1 MPPNTE
7 TTDGLMEI
15 IRQRL
20 LTFEPMGT
28 DTRTLEDRIGTYNAG
43 GVLIPRLW
51 RETVP
56 DDVREDTG
64 TNVNLWG
71 MMQLI
76 PAKQHGDD
84 GRFMRRGELEVLLNG
99 RPRRAAA
106 ELSGMADVVEQA
118 LFAWINH
125 STEGGYVKAL
135 GGLTRTKIMYD
146 EPSDRELGQIELR
159 VNISYAPEFLT
170 QYSS

>member
-1 MPPNTE
+1 
-7 TTDGLMEI
+7 
-15 IRQRL
+15 
-20 LTFEPMGT
+20 
-28 DTRTLEDRIGTYNAG
+28 
-43 GVLIPRLW
+43 
-51 RETVP
+51 
-56 DDVREDTG
+56 
-64 TNVNLWG
+64 
-71 MMQLI
+71 
-76 PAKQHGDD
+76 
-84 GRFMRRGELEVLLNG
+84 
-99 RPRRAAA
+99 
-106 ELSGMADVVEQA
+106 MADVVEQA